1 MYIRDG
7 KRFNPYADTVVGGVL
22 YPSGT
27 ILDHPQAMADL
38 GVVEIPEPDK
48 PADYSPLL
56 YIRVEQDTAP
66 LVVYQRREQADIDAQ
81 VQRQTNEDAERF
93 LAETDWYVLRF
104 ADEGVSIPEDIK
116 QARREARAAI
126 VR

>member
-7 KRFNPYADTVVGGVL
+7 KRFNPYADMVVGGVL

-27 ILDHPQAMADL
+27 ILDHPQAMVDL

-56 YIRVEQDTAP
+56 YIRGGAGHCPV
-66 LVVYQRREQADIDAQ
+66 RR
-81 VQRQTNEDAERF
+81 VSAEGAGRH
-93 LAETDWYVLRF
+93 
-104 ADEGVSIPEDIK
+104 
-116 QARREARAAI
+116 
-126 VR
+126 

>member
-7 KRFNPYADTVVGGVL
+7 KRFNPYADMVVGGVL

-27 ILDHPQAMADL
+27 ILEHPQAMVDL

-56 YIRVEQDTAP
+56 YIRVEQATAP
-66 LVVYQRREQADIDAQ
+66 FVVYQRRAG
-81 VQRQTNEDAERF
+81 RH
-93 LAETDWYVLRF
+93 
-104 ADEGVSIPEDIK
+104 
-116 QARREARAAI
+116 
-126 VR
+126 